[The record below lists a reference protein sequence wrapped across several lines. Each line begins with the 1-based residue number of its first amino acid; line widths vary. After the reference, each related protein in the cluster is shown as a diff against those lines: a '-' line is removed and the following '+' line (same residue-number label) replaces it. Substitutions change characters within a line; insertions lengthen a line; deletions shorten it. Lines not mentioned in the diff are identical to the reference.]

1 MILPQV
7 PDSIPRGAVLA
18 VLRELGIDPGNCISL
33 RMDRNGIFA
42 EVFARDE
49 SGKKFVTTND
59 EIATHS
65 VFIRFD

>member
-18 VLRELGIDPGNCISL
+18 VLRELGIDPKSCISL
-33 RMDRNGIFA
+33 RMDRQGIYA
-42 EVFARDE
+42 EVFALDDE
-49 SGKKFVTTND
+49 GKKYFSGND
-59 EIATHS
+59 EIATHN

>member
-7 PDSIPRGAVLA
+7 PESIPRGAVTAILT
-18 VLRELGIDPGNCISL
+18 ELGIDPNWCVSL
-33 RMDRNGIFA
+33 RMEHKGLYA

-49 SGKKFVTTND
+49 DGKKIVEGD
-59 EIATHS
+59 RLATHN